1 MSTDSGEKRLAY
13 LAWSAVCLIWGTTYL
28 GIRICLET
36 MPPLLMGGLRW
47 TLAGSILLASLVAR
61 GVTMPP
67 AGRWPHLALLAFLLI
82 VLGNGGV
89 VLAEQWVPSGLTAVI
104 VATTP
109 FWMVGLDAIM
119 PNSEGLTARRIGGLL
134 VGFAGIVLLVWPE
147 LALPGGG
154 GRNFVLG
161 LAALQVAEIGW
172 ALGSLY
178 SKRRGRDENPL
189 VTATFQMIF
198 GGAMLLAGATAR
210 GEWQQLSFNTRT
222 AASFAY
228 LSTVGSIGGF
238 VAYLYA
244 LKHLPVSTVS
254 LYAYINPV
262 IAVLLGV
269 LVLSEPFDS
278 RVVVAAVLV
287 LVGVAIVR
295 T

>member
-1 MSTDSGEKRLAY
+1 MSTDSGETRLAY
-13 LAWSAVCLIWGTTYL
+13 VAWSAVCVIWGTTYL

-47 TLAGSILLASLVAR
+47 TLAGVLLLAYLLARGASLPPVAR
-61 GVTMPP
+61 W
-67 AGRWPHLALLAFLLI
+67 RHLALLAFLLI

-104 VATTP
+104 VATSP
-109 FWMVGLDAIM
+109 FWMVGIDALM
-119 PNSEGLTARRIGGLL
+119 PNGEGLTGRRAAGLL

-154 GRNFVLG
+154 GREFALG
-161 LAALQVAEIGW
+161 LVALQVACLGW
-172 ALGSLY
+172 SLGSTY
-178 SKRRGRDENPL
+178 SKRHSRHDNAMT
-189 VTATFQMIF
+189 TATFEMIF
-198 GGAMLLAGATAR
+198 GGLMLLAGATAR
-210 GEWQQLSFNTRT
+210 GEWQALSFNTRT
-222 AASFAY
+222 GLSFAY
-228 LSTVGSIGGF
+228 LATIGSIGGF

-244 LKHLPVSTVS
+244 LKHLPVSIVS

-269 LVLSEPFDS
+269 MVLSEPFDS
-278 RVVVAAVLV
+278 RVVVSAALV

>member
-1 MSTDSGEKRLAY
+1 MSTDSGETRLAY
-13 LAWSAVCLIWGTTYL
+13 LAWSAVCVIWGTTYL

-47 TLAGSILLASLVAR
+47 TLAGAVLLVFLLARGTSL
-61 GVTMPP
+61 PP
-67 AGRWPHLALLAFLLI
+67 IDRWGHLALLAFLLI

-89 VLAEQWVPSGLTAVI
+89 VWAEQWVPSGLTAVI
-104 VATTP
+104 VATSP

-119 PNSEGLTARRIGGLL
+119 PNGEGLTGRRAAGLL

-147 LALPGGG
+147 LTLPGGG
-154 GRNFVLG
+154 RREFALG
-161 LAALQVAEIGW
+161 LVALQVACLGW
-172 ALGSLY
+172 SLGSAY
-178 SKRRGRDENPL
+178 SKRHGRHDNAF
-189 VTATFQMIF
+189 TAATFEMIF
-198 GGAMLLAGATAR
+198 GGLMLLVAATAR
-210 GEWQQLSFNTRT
+210 GEWQALAFNTRT
-222 AASFAY
+222 ALSFAY
-228 LSTVGSIGGF
+228 LATIGSIGGF

-269 LVLSEPFDS
+269 IVLSEPFDS
-278 RVVVAAVLV
+278 RVVVSAALV

-295 T
+295 S